1 MLAAAKNLE
10 NINQLKL
17 IVYSAK
23 QKSLWYFLSDN
34 TKIHFLYQHTR
45 CPLRKNNFNLCQRIF
60 IFRLSYA
67 R

>member
-34 TKIHFLYQHTR
+34 TKIHF
-45 CPLRKNNFNLCQRIF
+45 
-60 IFRLSYA
+60 
-67 R
+67 